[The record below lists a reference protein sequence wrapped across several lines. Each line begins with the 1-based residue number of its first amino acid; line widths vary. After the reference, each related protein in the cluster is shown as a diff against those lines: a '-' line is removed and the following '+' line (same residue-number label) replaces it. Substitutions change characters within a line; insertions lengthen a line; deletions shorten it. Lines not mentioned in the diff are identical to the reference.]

1 MAREII
7 TIIPERKNLLS
18 LLNENPGIIF
28 IKFGAEW
35 CGPCKKIEQYIHD
48 KFNSF
53 EDHIQ
58 TAIIDIDENLDVYA
72 FLKSKKIVTTIPSIV
87 CYLKGSNSYVPDD
100 VICDSNVSNIE
111 EFFNNCFESYNNM

>member
-7 TIIPERKNLLS
+7 TSMSERKKLLS
-18 LLNENPGIIF
+18 LLNDNPGIIF

-35 CGPCKKIEQYIHD
+35 CGPCKRIDKFIHD
-48 KFNSF
+48 KFNNF

-58 TAIIDIDENLDVYA
+58 TAIIDIDENLDIYA

-87 CYLKGSNSYVPDD
+87 CYLKGTESYVPDD
-100 VICDSNVSNIE
+100 VICDSNIDNIE
-111 EFFNNCFESYNNM
+111 DFFKNCFDLYNDL